1 MKYRLIYTFLFLS
14 TTWFFSCDRPNCNN
28 ENLIFKTKEP
38 DSKMYK
44 DELVKQLNTVD
55 MEKLTYWLQ
64 KYNQHKGNES
74 LYFHIQGDG
83 LCAILHLSMNHWNK
97 MESVRHKK
105 ILNTWLKVGDFATG
119 GLCESKNQ
127 SKSIL
132 FRCFQLIKLP

>member
-28 ENLIFKTKEP
+28 ENLIFKTNEP

-74 LYFHIQGDG
+74 LYFHIQGDE

-105 ILNTWLKVGDFATG
+105 GVGRRGAQFTNLKFDVVTDSLSTEFIYNTYDM
-119 GLCESKNQ
+119 
-127 SKSIL
+127 
-132 FRCFQLIKLP
+132 LID